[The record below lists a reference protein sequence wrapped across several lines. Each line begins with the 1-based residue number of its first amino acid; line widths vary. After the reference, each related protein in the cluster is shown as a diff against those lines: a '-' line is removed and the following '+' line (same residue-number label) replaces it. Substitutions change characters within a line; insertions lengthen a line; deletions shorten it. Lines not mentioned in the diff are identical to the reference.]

1 VVLGAKLVSRVTIQ
15 SATKIGAGCELADAR
30 RAPHL
35 TDGYGVVI
43 ALTANECAICVTSS
57 GE

>member
-1 VVLGAKLVSRVTIQ
+1 MNAQLVTHGLGVP
-15 SATKIGAGCELADAR
+15 ATPRAVATTTGRRG

-43 ALTANECAICVTSS
+43 ALTAKECAICATSS
-57 GE
+57 GG